1 MKSWLSWHSDLHWGE
16 LIIYVYGSLVCLNV
30 FEEFVYGFC
39 VILCLSIFNL
49 CFPPLKGQT
58 IESLCLLLRF

>member
-16 LIIYVYGSLVCLNV
+16 LTIQVYGSLVCLNV
-30 FEEFVYGFC
+30 FEEFVYGFWI
-39 VILCLSIFNL
+39 ILCLSIFNL
-49 CFPPLKGQT
+49 SFFPLKGHT